1 MLSFAI
7 IPSIFDAMESP
18 SSNDENKF
26 KKNPNTIKM
35 KFRLPIF
42 LFIILFIVAS
52 CGSKKEL
59 VQQPKEVQVEEPQTT
74 TEEIIEEEIVPDLQD
89 QDTIPAEVPVE
100 KEEPKTAGQKPPLDI
115 HEFRAAWVATVA
127 NINWPSK
134 PGLSTIAQQQEAI
147 KLLDLLKENNF
158 NAVIFQ
164 VRPQAD
170 ALYESELEPWSYFLT
185 GEQGKAPQ
193 PYYDPLRFWVKMA
206 HERGLEL
213 HVWLNP
219 YRAHH
224 TTGGEISDKS
234 IIKTHPELVVPL
246 ANGMWWM
253 DPALKGTQDRSAAV
267 VKDLVSRY
275 DIDGVHFD
283 DYFYPYDS
291 YNNGKDFPD
300 DKSWKAYQE
309 RGGKLSRGDWRR
321 DNVNIFIK
329 RVYDGIKAAKPE
341 VKLGISPFGIWR
353 PGYPQSVKGY
363 DQYDKLYA
371 DAKLWLNEGWLD
383 YFTPQLYWKI
393 NQIGQSFPE
402 LLGWWSSENHKNR
415 HLWPGM
421 NVGLG
426 GGPENS
432 DEIFN
437 QIMITRGMT
446 PNSPGAV
453 HWSIAPLVKYPELAK
468 TLVEGPYKKKALVPA
483 SPWLKKKAPIA
494 PKVSHKIVNDRLE
507 LQWTYP
513 GEDEIARWVVYFK
526 YKEGGWDYK
535 ILESGA
541 QAYSLQNEV
550 GKKKVRLEALGITA
564 VDRAGN
570 QSEFIQLKLNP

>member
-1 MLSFAI
+1 
-7 IPSIFDAMESP
+7 
-18 SSNDENKF
+18 
-26 KKNPNTIKM
+26 M
-35 KFRLPIF
+35 KFRLPI
-42 LFIILFIVAS
+42 LLCIVLLVAAS
-52 CGSKKEL
+52 CRSKK
-59 VQQPKEVQVEEPQTT
+59 VVVDQPNRVSIEKPQTT
-74 TEEIIEEEIVPDLQD
+74 TEEIIEDEIVPDLPQ
-89 QDTIPAEVPVE
+89 QDTIPQEVPNK
-100 KEEPKTAGQKPPLDI
+100 KEDPKRSLQKPPLDI

-134 PGLSTIAQQQEAI
+134 PGLSTSAQQQEAI
-147 KLLDLLKENNF
+147 KLLDLLKANNF

-224 TTGGEISDKS
+224 TTGGEISEKS
-234 IIKTHPELVVPL
+234 IIKTDPELVVAL
-246 ANGMWWM
+246 ENGMWWM

-300 DKSWKAYQE
+300 DKSWKAYQDA
-309 RGGKLSRGDWRR
+309 GGKLSRGDWRR
-321 DNVNIFIK
+321 DNVNVFIK
-329 RVYDGIKAAKPE
+329 RVYDEIKAEKPE

-402 LLGWWSSENHKNR
+402 LLGWWSSENYKNR

-437 QIMITRGMT
+437 QIMITRGMM
-446 PNSPGAV
+446 PKSPGAV
-453 HWSIAPLVKYPELAK
+453 HWSIAPLIKYPELAK
-468 TLVEGPYKKKALVPA
+468 ALVEGPYQKKALVPA
-483 SPWLKKKAPIA
+483 SPWLKKEVPKT
-494 PKVSHKIVNDRLE
+494 PKVTNRIINDRLE
-507 LQWTYP
+507 LHWTYP
-513 GEDEIARWVVYFK
+513 GQDEIARWVVYFK
-526 YKEGGWDYK
+526 YKAGGWDYK
-535 ILESGA
+535 ILEANA
-541 QAYSLQNEV
+541 QSYSLQNEV
-550 GKKKVRLEALGITA
+550 GKKKVRIEAVGVTA

-570 QSEFIQLKLNP
+570 QSEFVQLKL